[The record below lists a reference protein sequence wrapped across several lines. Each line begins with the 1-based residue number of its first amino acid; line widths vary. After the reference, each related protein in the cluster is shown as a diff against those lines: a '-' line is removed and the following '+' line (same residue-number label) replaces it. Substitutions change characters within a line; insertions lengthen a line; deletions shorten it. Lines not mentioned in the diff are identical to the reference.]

1 LIPSY
6 FFLGLDF
13 VGFIIFSII
22 QTLLNQ
28 ILLNLLLYLGF
39 WLFIKDNTKID
50 RKDILL
56 TSLII
61 ELCNFINSFVMYLFI
76 YTGLFGI
83 LLFLLIFFM
92 FPFIILY
99 LRYYEKDKIS
109 ERKIFLLYFVSIP
122 ASFIISIV
130 CTSIILNLLGFQNR
144 FLFFTG

>member
-6 FFLGLDF
+6 FFLGLNL
-13 VGFIIFSII
+13 VGYIIFSVI
-22 QTLLNQ
+22 QTTFHQ

-39 WLFIKDNTKID
+39 WLILKDNSKID
-50 RKDILL
+50 RKDILI

-61 ELCNFINSFVMYLFI
+61 ELCNSINSFVMYLFM

-92 FPFIILY
+92 LPFIILY

-130 CTSIILNLLGFQNR
+130 STSIILNLLGFQNR
-144 FLFFTG
+144 FLFLTV